1 MLPLGHGY
9 PPDALRWRPAF
20 RLAAGLRQSGGI
32 EAAEVEIG
40 SYACQVVVDRT
51 GGQMSDPYLEA
62 IQEQWPNI
70 RSLYSIYERKRPII
84 LYDLQEKK
92 IYAYPYK
99 EFRTELNEKSQES
112 LKRDYES
119 ASTHGSMI
127 VFVRDNI
134 QRKLVSYIMSTDSVS
149 IQ

>member
-1 MLPLGHGY
+1 
-9 PPDALRWRPAF
+9 
-20 RLAAGLRQSGGI
+20 
-32 EAAEVEIG
+32 
-40 SYACQVVVDRT
+40 
-51 GGQMSDPYLEA
+51 MSDSYLEA

-70 RSLYSIYERKRPII
+70 RGLYSIYDSERPII
-84 LYDLQEKK
+84 LYDIQEKK

-99 EFRTELNEKSQES
+99 GFKAELSKKSQAS

-119 ASTHGSMI
+119 ASAHGSMI

-134 QRKLVSYIMSTDSVS
+134 RQKLVSYVMSADSVS

>member
-1 MLPLGHGY
+1 
-9 PPDALRWRPAF
+9 
-20 RLAAGLRQSGGI
+20 
-32 EAAEVEIG
+32 
-40 SYACQVVVDRT
+40 
-51 GGQMSDPYLEA
+51 MSDPYLEA

-70 RSLYSIYERKRPII
+70 RGLYSIYERKRPII

-99 EFRTELNEKSQES
+99 EVRVELSRKSQAS

-119 ASTHGSMI
+119 ASAHGSMI

-134 QRKLVSYIMSTDSVS
+134 QQKLVSYVMSTDSVS
-149 IQ
+149 LQ